1 MRCSNSNN
9 FPSLLDKSVGSTH
22 LDLRF
27 EADVVFQ
34 IEELT
39 DAGWQQTDLHQTR
52 DHALWHARSKSDAD
66 GHTYRVISRESGL
79 VCLMTRNGSECWELD

>member
-1 MRCSNSNN
+1 MS
-9 FPSLLDKSVGSTH
+9 DSV
-22 LDLRF
+22 D
-27 EADVVFQ
+27 AVFQ

-39 DAGWQQTDLHQTR
+39 DAGWHQTDLHETR

-79 VCLMTRNGSECWELD
+79 VCLMTRNGSECWDLD